1 MAGAV
6 KRTRRSSP
14 DGYLLWKVAIFF
26 LAAGVWLAGVI
37 SGRAWLS
44 GAAIAILL
52 LALVLR
58 FLPQGGDEDR
68 TES

>member
-1 MAGAV
+1 M

-14 DGYLLWKVAIFF
+14 DRHLVWKVAIFF
-26 LAAGVWLAGVI
+26 LAAGIWLAGVI

-44 GAAIAILL
+44 GAAIAVLL

-58 FLPQGGDEDR
+58 FLPQGAEEDA

>member
-1 MAGAV
+1 V

-44 GAAIAILL
+44 GAAIVVLL

-58 FLPQGGDEDR
+58 FLPHDGDEDA